1 MPYCPRCGVEVDYE
15 IKKCPL
21 CEFDIPPIPRN
32 DPLARMEV
40 SQFRNYYVE
49 LREEKKRRV
58 RKVKLVVF
66 LILTGLSLYSV
77 LQVGFLDWIAD
88 RSMSFS
94 PYVMSSL
101 ILFIVILYI
110 LFGYARKGKHV
121 FSILFLFVS
130 AFLLSLDLYDSSQ
143 RWFWDMGFPL
153 TIASLGIAFAVSQII
168 KRVKKIWQYGLAAIL
183 AGGGLLCFF
192 VEMIIDLKINGE
204 FTMNWSGQVLFFT
217 LPLALIFIVLKLI
230 LPTRIADSFRRYFH
244 L

>member
-1 MPYCPRCGVEVDYE
+1 
-15 IKKCPL
+15 
-21 CEFDIPPIPRN
+21 
-32 DPLARMEV
+32 
-40 SQFRNYYVE
+40 
-49 LREEKKRRV
+49 
-58 RKVKLVVF
+58 VVF

-77 LQVGFLDWIAD
+77 LQVGFLDWITD

-121 FSILFLFVS
+121 FFILFLFVS
-130 AFLLSLDLYDSSQ
+130 AFLLSLDLYDSNQ
-143 RWFWDMGFPL
+143 QWFWDMGFPL

-168 KRVKKIWQYGLAAIL
+168 KHMKKIWQYSLAAIL
-183 AGGGLLCFF
+183 GGVGLLCFF
-192 VEMIIDLKINGE
+192 VEMIIDLKISGK
-204 FTMNWSGQVLFFT
+204 FTMDWSGQVLFFT